1 MRRRREW
8 AAAPDI
14 AFAPRARTMR
24 LRRSRPPS
32 LDTVG
37 VLGRGSCSL
46 VLHVTLRGRDHAL
59 KTLPADTQHHDVA
72 AALIVREHSWLAALN
87 HDGVIRTHGLIEYK
101 GMPGILLDLLP
112 GGDLTALA
120 GAASAVW
127 LAAVGRVCSA
137 LQVMH
142 GQGLAHG
149 DVKASNVL
157 LDDQGRAVLIDLAN
171 AKPVRDCATGVLPGA
186 WRNTARTDAA
196 PQVTAAQSDVW
207 HFALLLYEMMA
218 GRAARG
224 MAMAPDGQT
233 MPPPL
238 AAPGALEGD
247 LEALAEVVDSILAA
261 GVAPARIPGSLSKV
275 SDVIESVIKRRTSG
289 V

>member
-59 KTLPADTQHHDVA
+59 KTLPADTWHHDAA
-72 AALIVREHSWLAALN
+72 AALIVREHTWLTAVN
-87 HDGVIRTHGLIEYK
+87 HDGVIRTHGLIEYR

-127 LAAVGRVCSA
+127 LTAVSRVCSA
-137 LQVMH
+137 LQAMH

-149 DVKASNVL
+149 DIKASNVL

-171 AKPVRDCATGVLPGA
+171 AKPVRDCATEVLPGA
-186 WRNTARTDAA
+186 FRDAVSRDAA

-207 HFALLLYEMMA
+207 QFALLLYEMMA
-218 GRAARG
+218 GRPAPG
-224 MAMAPDGQT
+224 MAMAPGGQP
-233 MPPPL
+233 MPRPL
-238 AAPGALEGD
+238 AALGSLEDD
-247 LEALAEVVDSILAA
+247 LEELVEAVDSILAA
-261 GVAPARIPGSLSKV
+261 SAVPARIPGSLSKV
-275 SDVIESVIKRRTSG
+275 SDVIESVIKRRKSG